1 MNKTTADIGI
11 LRLMGRSDGGEVS
24 LEHFLSD
31 GFLPVS
37 LFSQK
42 TVKATPQSLRGHHD
56 AVAVFVFRDRLL
68 KKNYYYFYFPVTVW
82 LHQNT

>member
-56 AVAVFVFRDRLL
+56 AVAVFVFRDRLFKK
-68 KKNYYYFYFPVTVW
+68 KKNYFYFPVTVW